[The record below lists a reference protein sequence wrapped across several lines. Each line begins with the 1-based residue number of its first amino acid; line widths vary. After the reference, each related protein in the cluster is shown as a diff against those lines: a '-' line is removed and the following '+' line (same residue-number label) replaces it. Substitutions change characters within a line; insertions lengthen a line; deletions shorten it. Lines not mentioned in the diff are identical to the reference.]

1 MIMNKKV
8 LFLDM
13 DGTTL
18 DDKYRI
24 SEENTEALRKVTKA
38 GHEVVITTG
47 RTYSSAAYLRQ
58 HYGLDRI
65 GCRYMI
71 VCNGA
76 AIVDCETGEFLF
88 SRTLPL
94 EHAYHLIDA
103 ARREGVYLH
112 TYASDKV
119 LTERDDENLAHYIS
133 RTNMEVLLV
142 PDLKEALKVPPY
154 KMLGI
159 NIHEQKSLRR
169 FMDMLSEWWEDKVN
183 MYFSCAEYLEF
194 VPRGISKGAA
204 LRIFCERMDI
214 PVENT
219 VAAGD
224 ENNDISMIKAAGV
237 GCAVANASENVK
249 AAADY
254 VTGRDHNHSAAA
266 EIAERFMLNNC

>member
-1 MIMNKKV
+1 MTDKKV

-18 DDKYRI
+18 DDKQRI
-24 SEENTEALRKVTKA
+24 SEENTQALRRVAQA
-38 GHEVVITTG
+38 GHEVVIATG
-47 RTYSSAAYLRQ
+47 RTYSSAAYLRK

-76 AIVDCETGEFLF
+76 AILDCETGEFLF

-94 EHAYHLIDA
+94 EHAYNLIDA

-119 LTERDDENLAHYIS
+119 LTEQDDENLAHYIS
-133 RTNMEVLLV
+133 RTNMEVLIV
-142 PDLKEALKVPPY
+142 PDLKAALKAPPY

-159 NIHEQKSLRR
+159 NVHEQKALCR
-169 FMDMLSEWWEDKVN
+169 FRDMLSGWSEDKVD

-194 VPRGISKGAA
+194 VPKGISKGAA

-214 PVENT
+214 PAKNT

-249 AAADY
+249 ASADY
-254 VTGRDHNHSAAA
+254 VTVRDHNHSAVA
-266 EIAERFMLNNC
+266 EIAERFMLDDG